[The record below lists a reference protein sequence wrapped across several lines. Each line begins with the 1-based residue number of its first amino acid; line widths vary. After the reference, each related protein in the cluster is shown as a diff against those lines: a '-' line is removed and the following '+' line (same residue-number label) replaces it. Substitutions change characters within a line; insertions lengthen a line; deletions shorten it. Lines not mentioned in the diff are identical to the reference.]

1 MFKRKCYHFVKRAID
16 YLIKIGIGG
25 SLGVLIGNLFVVYH
39 ENNVLKVLSILFLS
53 ITIISF
59 VVREIIRV
67 CENKV
72 EINFINQFA
81 EFALKMLSDNEEDEV
96 KILREAK
103 VMNITSQENG
113 LRRSIMLSAL
123 NCDIVN
129 CNLEGKLSVQDCI
142 HYIAKNDIVSVVLQK
157 NNIRAIMICDGLGSW
172 GTIRV

>member
-1 MFKRKCYHFVKRAID
+1 MIGNLFVVYHE
-16 YLIKIGIGG
+16 
-25 SLGVLIGNLFVVYH
+25 NLFVVYH

-103 VMNITSQENG
+103 SQ
-113 LRRSIMLSAL
+113 
-123 NCDIVN
+123 
-129 CNLEGKLSVQDCI
+129 
-142 HYIAKNDIVSVVLQK
+142 
-157 NNIRAIMICDGLGSW
+157 
-172 GTIRV
+172 

>member
-1 MFKRKCYHFVKRAID
+1 MV
-16 YLIKIGIGG
+16 L
-25 SLGVLIGNLFVVYH
+25 LGVLIGNLFVVYHENLFVVYH

-113 LRRSIMLSAL
+113 LRCSIMLSAL

-172 GTIRV
+172 GTIRL